1 MSEDKPKIRLHRY
14 EYIVAMKWPGSEH
27 WLMIWPHP
35 YPELAPAGVPA
46 ARTERNR
53 LVTDADL
60 NGPDWIDPAADHHRD
75 HTALTSAIRR
85 ELAQTTH
92 AVNGTLDM
100 IDRHPYN
107 A

>member
-1 MSEDKPKIRLHRY
+1 
-14 EYIVAMKWPGSEH
+14 MKWPDSGH
-27 WLMIWPHP
+27 WPMIWPNP
-35 YPELAPAGVPA
+35 YPELAPAGEPA
-46 ARTERNR
+46 ARTEWNR

-60 NGPDWIDPAADHHRD
+60 GGPDWIDPAADHHGD
-75 HTALTSAIRR
+75 LTALTTAIRR
-85 ELAQTTH
+85 ELAQATY